1 MFAQVLDVEAYM
13 IMDVSLLFKKTKED
27 KNILTKERS
36 AWLKSILDAQNTFVQ
51 LAQMIYTGE
60 IGSNY
65 TGAGEAWVSLHT
77 TFSRMLWEASWNHAT
92 VPPAT
97 SLLSEIKLAH
107 TPLLTLEGILQLG
120 NDRPV
125 HANNTTAGGS
135 LFYTMDK

>member
-1 MFAQVLDVEAYM
+1 MFTQVLDVEAYM
-13 IMDVSLLFKKTKED
+13 IMDVSLLIKKTKED

-36 AWLKSILDAQNTFVQ
+36 AWLTSILDAQNTFVQ

-65 TGAGEAWVSLHT
+65 TGAGEPGT
-77 TFSRMLWEASWNHAT
+77 LWEASWNHAT

-125 HANNTTAGGS
+125 HTNNTTAGGS